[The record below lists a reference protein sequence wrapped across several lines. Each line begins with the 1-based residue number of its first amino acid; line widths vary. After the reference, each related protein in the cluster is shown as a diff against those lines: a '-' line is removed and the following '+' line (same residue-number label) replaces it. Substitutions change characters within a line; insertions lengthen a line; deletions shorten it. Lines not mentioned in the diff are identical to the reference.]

1 VKSATKG
8 RLAAKVALVT
18 GGGRG
23 LGAAMVRVFAGAG
36 AKVGFSYA
44 RNEGAAKALVAAVA
58 EAGGEAFAY
67 PVSVLDTPGT
77 EAMLA
82 DLEGRFGPLDILVNN
97 AGISQNLPL
106 PLLEEEDF
114 DKVLDVNV
122 KGVYLTSRAALRGMM
137 RRKKG
142 TILNIGSLVSERIL
156 EAPIHYTTSKAAI
169 DGLTKALAKE
179 ASRHGVRV
187 LCLAPGLLEDGLGK
201 NLPEHRLADYLKHC
215 ALGRVGTLEEVAKL
229 ACFMASDAA
238 SYMWGA
244 TVVADGGV

>member
-1 VKSATKG
+1 VKRD
-8 RLAAKVALVT
+8 RLAGKVALVT

-23 LGAAMVRVFAGAG
+23 LGAAMVRVFAAAG

-44 RNEGAAKALVAAVA
+44 RNEEAARALVDAVA
-58 EAGGEAFAY
+58 AAGGQAFGY

-77 EAMLA
+77 DAMMR
-82 DLEGRFGPLDILVNN
+82 DLETRFGPLDILVNN

-122 KGVYLTSRAALRGMM
+122 KGAYLTSRAALRGMM

-142 TILNIGSLVSERIL
+142 VILNIGSLVSERIL

-201 NLPEHRLADYLKHC
+201 NLPEHRLVDYLKHC
-215 ALGRVGTLEEVAKL
+215 ALGRVGSLDEVAKL
-229 ACFMASDAA
+229 GCFMASDEA

>member
-1 VKSATKG
+1 MKRG
-8 RLAAKVALVT
+8 RLAGKIALIT

-23 LGAAMVRVFAGAG
+23 LGAAMVRVFAAAG

-44 RNEGAAKALVAAVA
+44 RNEEAAKALVETVAA
-58 EAGGEAFAY
+58 AGGQAFGY

-77 EAMLA
+77 EGMMR
-82 DLEGRFGPLDILVNN
+82 DLETRFGPLDILVNN

-122 KGVYLTSRAALRGMM
+122 KGAYLTSRAALRGMM

-142 TILNIGSLVSERIL
+142 VILNIGSLVSERIL

-201 NLPEHRLADYLKHC
+201 NLPEHRLVDYLKHC

-229 ACFMASDAA
+229 GCFMASDEA

>member
-1 VKSATKG
+1 MKRG
-8 RLAAKVALVT
+8 RLAGKIALIT

-23 LGAAMVRVFAGAG
+23 LGAAMVRVFAAAG
-36 AKVGFSYA
+36 AKVAFSYA
-44 RNEGAAKALVAAVA
+44 RNEEAAKALVETVAA
-58 EAGGEAFAY
+58 AGGQAFGY

-77 EAMLA
+77 EGMMR
-82 DLEGRFGPLDILVNN
+82 DLETRFGPLDILVNN

-122 KGVYLTSRAALRGMM
+122 KGAYLTSRAALRGMM

-142 TILNIGSLVSERIL
+142 VILNIGSLVSERIL

-201 NLPEHRLADYLKHC
+201 NLPEHRLVDYLKHC

-229 ACFMASDAA
+229 GCFMASDEA

>member
-1 VKSATKG
+1 MSTE
-8 RLAAKVALVT
+8 RLAGKVALIT

-23 LGAAMVRVFAGAG
+23 LGAAMVRVFAAAG

-44 RNEGAAKALVAAVA
+44 RNEEAAKALVAEVA
-58 EAGGEAFAY
+58 SEGGQAFGY

-77 EAMLA
+77 DGMLR
-82 DLEGRFGPLDILVNN
+82 DLEARFGPLDILVNN

-122 KGVYLTSRAALRGMM
+122 KGAYLTSRAALRGMM

-142 TILNIGSLVSERIL
+142 VILNIGSLVSERIL
-156 EAPIHYTTSKAAI
+156 EAPVHYTTSKAAI

-201 NLPEHRLADYLKHC
+201 NLPEHRLVDYLKHC
-215 ALGRVGTLEEVAKL
+215 ALGRVGTLDEVAKL
-229 ACFMASDAA
+229 GCFMASDEA

>member
-1 VKSATKG
+1 VKSG
-8 RLAAKVALVT
+8 RLAGKVALVT

-23 LGAAMVRVFAGAG
+23 LGAAMVRVFAAAG

-44 RNEGAAKALVAAVA
+44 RNEEAAKALVDAVA
-58 EAGGEAFAY
+58 GAGGQAFGY

-77 EAMLA
+77 EGMMR
-82 DLEGRFGPLDILVNN
+82 DLETRFGPLDILVNN

-122 KGVYLTSRAALRGMM
+122 KGAYLTSRAALRGMM

-142 TILNIGSLVSERIL
+142 VILNIGSLVSERIL

-201 NLPEHRLADYLKHC
+201 NLPEHRLVDYLKHC
-215 ALGRVGTLEEVAKL
+215 ALGRVGTLDEVAKL
-229 ACFMASDAA
+229 GCFMASDEA

-244 TVVADGGV
+244 AVVADGGV

>member
-1 VKSATKG
+1 VRRD
-8 RLAAKVALVT
+8 RLAGKVALVT

-23 LGAAMVRVFAGAG
+23 LGAAMVRVFAAAG

-44 RNEGAAKALVAAVA
+44 RNEEAAKALVDAVA
-58 EAGGEAFAY
+58 AAGGQAFGY

-77 EAMLA
+77 EGMMR
-82 DLEGRFGPLDILVNN
+82 DLESRFGPMDILVNN

-122 KGVYLTSRAALRGMM
+122 KGAYLTSRAALRGMM

-142 TILNIGSLVSERIL
+142 VILNIGSLVSERIL

-201 NLPEHRLADYLKHC
+201 NLPEHRLVDYLKHC
-215 ALGRVGTLEEVAKL
+215 ALGRVGTLDEVAKL
-229 ACFMASDAA
+229 GCFMASDEA

>member
-1 VKSATKG
+1 MKSD
-8 RLAAKVALVT
+8 RLAGKVALVT

-23 LGAAMVRVFAGAG
+23 LGAAMVRVFAAAG

-44 RNEGAAKALVAAVA
+44 RNEEAAKALVDAVA
-58 EAGGEAFAY
+58 AAGGQAFGY

-77 EAMLA
+77 DGMMR
-82 DLEGRFGPLDILVNN
+82 DLESRFGPLDILVNN

-122 KGVYLTSRAALRGMM
+122 KGAYLTSRAALRGMM

-142 TILNIGSLVSERIL
+142 VILNIGSLVSERIL

-201 NLPEHRLADYLKHC
+201 NLPEHRLVDYLKHC
-215 ALGRVGTLEEVAKL
+215 ALGRVGTLDEVAKL
-229 ACFMASDAA
+229 GCFMASDEA

>member
-1 VKSATKG
+1 MKSG
-8 RLAAKVALVT
+8 RLAGKVALIT

-23 LGAAMVRVFAGAG
+23 LGAAMVRVFAAAG

-44 RNEGAAKALVAAVA
+44 RNAEAAKALEASVAA
-58 EAGGEAFAY
+58 AGGEAFGY
-67 PVSVLDTPGT
+67 PVSVLDAPGT
-77 EAMLA
+77 DGMMR
-82 DLEGRFGPLDILVNN
+82 DLDARFGPLDILVNN

-122 KGVYLTSRAALRGMM
+122 KGAYLTSRAALRGMM

-142 TILNIGSLVSERIL
+142 VILNIGSLVSERIL

-215 ALGRVGTLEEVAKL
+215 ALGRVGTLDEVAKL
-229 ACFMASDAA
+229 GCFMVSDEA